1 MIVEHAPKSE
11 AKSFGSKIN
20 KQFLTRS
27 NYFFNC
33 NSIFTQR
40 LIFIDDANINICIL
54 CFHVIFKTIKR
65 QNIVVN
71 RVRLLHKF
79 PFVVTRLETF

>member
-11 AKSFGSKIN
+11 ANHLAQKKKKI
-20 KQFLTRS
+20 LTRS

-65 QNIVVN
+65 QNIAVN